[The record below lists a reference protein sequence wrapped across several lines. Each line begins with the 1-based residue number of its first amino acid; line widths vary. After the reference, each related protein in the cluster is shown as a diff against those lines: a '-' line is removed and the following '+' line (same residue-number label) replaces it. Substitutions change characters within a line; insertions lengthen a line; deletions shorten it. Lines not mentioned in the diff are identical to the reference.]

1 MSSAL
6 ILLALAA
13 GVVGIAVAW
22 AITLPVHRFKEL
34 RPKIPRDVGS
44 ETAAD
49 GSIVVPVS
57 AAYRSARC
65 RSCHHECSWQ
75 EVAPVLSW
83 FRGCP
88 VCSTPLPT
96 TIPLLQIALPLA
108 IVATVI
114 TLGGSW
120 VALPFVVLAIAVA
133 AISVIDLRIWL
144 IPYWMPWAATAAGF
158 VTIAAV
164 SIGLGEPSA
173 ILRAALGGVA
183 MFILFLVLFIA
194 APGKLGFS
202 DVRLAFPLGMFLA
215 WLSPL
220 LAIYGLLFGAVL
232 GAVMGVAALVTRSD
246 SRFPFGPALGMGA
259 MLAVWLHAP
268 ILG

>member
-1 MSSAL
+1 MSIAVIAL
-6 ILLALAA
+6 SL
-13 GVVGIAVAW
+13 VGGIVVAW
-22 AITLPVHRFKEL
+22 ALTLPLHRFKEM
-34 RPKIPRDVGS
+34 RPKSPRDVSS
-44 ETAAD
+44 EIAAD
-49 GSIVVPVS
+49 GSIAVEVS

-65 RSCHHECSWQ
+65 RNCHHECSWS

-83 FRGCP
+83 VRGCP
-88 VCSTPLPT
+88 QCSTPLPS

-108 IVATVI
+108 ILATVAA
-114 TLGGSW
+114 LGGTW
-120 VALPFVVLAIAVA
+120 VALPFVVLAVAVA
-133 AISVIDLRIWL
+133 AISIVDLRIWL
-144 IPYWMPWAATAAGF
+144 IPYWMPWTATAVGL
-158 VTIAAV
+158 VVIAAV
-164 SIGLGEPSA
+164 SIGLGQPGA
-173 ILRAALGGVA
+173 ILRALGGGVA
-183 MFILFLVLFIA
+183 MFVLFFVLFIA

-202 DVRLAFPLGMFLA
+202 DVRLAFPLGMYLA

-259 MLAVWLHAP
+259 LLAVWLHSP